1 MDLGLTDRIAFVAGA
16 SSGLGRAAAAEL
28 AREGSRVALCSRSET
43 RIADAATAIA
53 DDAGV
58 DPDRLL
64 PLACDVTDETQI
76 EQAIDHAVD
85 HFGGLNILLTNAGG
99 PPSGSI
105 DDFDADDWRDAV
117 ELNLMSTIN
126 LCRHALPHLRTAAD
140 DDDGLARIL
149 MVTSVSA
156 KQPIPNLDL
165 SNTARAGVQGFAK
178 SLANDLGPEGITVNT
193 LLPGY
198 TRTERLKDLAET
210 IQART
215 GQSYDA
221 VEANWAEDNALKRIG
236 TTDEFAA
243 AVAFLASQR
252 AAYITGVAL
261 PVDGGRVKHVL

>member
-76 EQAIDHAVD
+76 EQAIDHTVD

-117 ELNLMSTIN
+117 ELNLISTIN

-140 DDDGLARIL
+140 DGDGLARIL

-221 VEANWAEDNALKRIG
+221 VEANWAEANALKRIG